1 MLASQVTVPAPW
13 RRSRQDRRR
22 RQSLRGEVAAAQQLR
37 GYIGAISYSRSREI
51 DGAQPSKA
59 SSPVVTGNVT
69 GVGGNPAAYIV
80 SLNLKRRHLDER
92 QRALVAAKIAN
103 MRSSTRTD
111 LEPPANL
118 PQESCELDHVL
129 HPERMIAWRCQTTG
143 FDHARHTQLPLP
155 RILPCPPRRNAKTA
169 SSGLG

>member
-1 MLASQVTVPAPW
+1 MGPSLARL
-13 RRSRQDRRR
+13 RRPS
-22 RQSLRGEVAAAQQLR
+22 SLETLPVSAA
-37 GYIGAISYSRSREI
+37 I
-51 DGAQPSKA
+51 P
-59 SSPVVTGNVT
+59 P
-69 GVGGNPAAYIV
+69 PIV